1 MAEDRRRPPKFSTET
16 RKSDPRRTNDE
27 NFASFMGFLDER
39 FYDVDR
45 HACRVKKGVRSYT
58 YSLHLVRCGVARLA
72 AFETDAMTLRYSIRK
87 NRYHSFIKLM
97 MPTSG
102 TFTITVNGVR
112 TVRLAPGE
120 ALLFDPTEDITYA
133 AVKDTKGISLL
144 VASNY
149 FHARTRFQAALFKV
163 LPILG
168 KTARERCFL
177 AVLRAVHDY
186 LGDMTP
192 EEAEDYCDTLS
203 AALRPVL
210 SESFSGNDKSFAS
223 HQDFL
228 RACAVDAMYK
238 HIADPEIRSDDI
250 AREVGVSSRYLSD
263 LFRKTGSSVM
273 NRLLA
278 LRLERAS
285 TQLRDAASRAF
296 TIEEIAKNNGFASL
310 THFGRVFKKTY
321 GATPSEWRNAE
332 TVDTSFSKD
341 RKDGEA

>member
-72 AFETDAMTLRYSIRK
+72 SFETDAMTLRYSIRK

-112 TVRLAPGE
+112 TVKLAPGE

-177 AVLRAVHDY
+177 TVLRAVHDY
-186 LGDMTP
+186 LGEMTP

-210 SESFSGNDKSFAS
+210 SESFSGNDKSFAT

-238 HIADPEIRSDDI
+238 HIADPEVRADDI

-263 LFRKTGSSVM
+263 LFRKTGNSVM

-285 TQLRDAASRAF
+285 TQLRDAASKAF

-310 THFGRVFKKTY
+310 THFGRGFKKTY

-341 RKDGEA
+341 RKDGES

>member
-1 MAEDRRRPPKFSTET
+1 M
-16 RKSDPRRTNDE
+16 
-27 NFASFMGFLDER
+27 
-39 FYDVDR
+39 
-45 HACRVKKGVRSYT
+45 KKGVRSYT

-238 HIADPEIRSDDI
+238 HIADPEIRADDI

-296 TIEEIAKNNGFASL
+296 TIEEIAKNNLRPFLPVRRRLFREPHALRAGLQKDVRRDAERMAECRNRRYQLLKRSKGRGGLKL
-310 THFGRVFKKTY
+310 TRFWCSGNRT
-321 GATPSEWRNAE
+321 WN
-332 TVDTSFSKD
+332 D
-341 RKDGEA
+341 RFPL

>member
-1 MAEDRRRPPKFSTET
+1 MAEDRRHPPKFSTET

-177 AVLRAVHDY
+177 AVLRAVHD
-186 LGDMTP
+186 
-192 EEAEDYCDTLS
+192 
-203 AALRPVL
+203 
-210 SESFSGNDKSFAS
+210 
-223 HQDFL
+223 
-228 RACAVDAMYK
+228 
-238 HIADPEIRSDDI
+238 
-250 AREVGVSSRYLSD
+250 
-263 LFRKTGSSVM
+263 
-273 NRLLA
+273 
-278 LRLERAS
+278 
-285 TQLRDAASRAF
+285 
-296 TIEEIAKNNGFASL
+296 
-310 THFGRVFKKTY
+310 
-321 GATPSEWRNAE
+321 
-332 TVDTSFSKD
+332 
-341 RKDGEA
+341 

>member
-1 MAEDRRRPPKFSTET
+1 
-16 RKSDPRRTNDE
+16 
-27 NFASFMGFLDER
+27 
-39 FYDVDR
+39 
-45 HACRVKKGVRSYT
+45 
-58 YSLHLVRCGVARLA
+58 
-72 AFETDAMTLRYSIRK
+72 MTLRYSIRK

-238 HIADPEIRSDDI
+238 HIADPRNPRGRHR
-250 AREVGVSSRYLSD
+250 ARGRGFLPLSLGPLPED
-263 LFRKTGSSVM
+263 GK
-273 NRLLA
+273 
-278 LRLERAS
+278 LRHEP
-285 TQLRDAASRAF
+285 ASRAAAGTRLNAAPGRRF
-296 TIEEIAKNNGFASL
+296 TGL
-310 THFGRVFKKTY
+310 HDR
-321 GATPSEWRNAE
+321 RNRE
-332 TVDTSFSKD
+332 K
-341 RKDGEA
+341 

>member
-192 EEAEDYCDTLS
+192 EEAEDYKALTENPFVLGKTPVPLFYG
-203 AALRPVL
+203 AAC
-210 SESFSGNDKSFAS
+210 
-223 HQDFL
+223 QD
-228 RACAVDAMYK
+228 V
-238 HIADPEIRSDDI
+238 
-250 AREVGVSSRYLSD
+250 
-263 LFRKTGSSVM
+263 
-273 NRLLA
+273 N
-278 LRLERAS
+278 
-285 TQLRDAASRAF
+285 
-296 TIEEIAKNNGFASL
+296 TIGGFANWVQDAEYTTCPHCGKPMKYL
-310 THFGRVFKKTY
+310 AQIQWDTVFDC
-321 GATPSEWRNAE
+321 AE
-332 TVDTSFSKD
+332 GTLYVEFCPDCHIVSMQHQQT
-341 RKDGEA
+341 

>member
-1 MAEDRRRPPKFSTET
+1 
-16 RKSDPRRTNDE
+16 
-27 NFASFMGFLDER
+27 
-39 FYDVDR
+39 
-45 HACRVKKGVRSYT
+45 
-58 YSLHLVRCGVARLA
+58 
-72 AFETDAMTLRYSIRK
+72 
-87 NRYHSFIKLM
+87 
-97 MPTSG
+97 
-102 TFTITVNGVR
+102 
-112 TVRLAPGE
+112 
-120 ALLFDPTEDITYA
+120 
-133 AVKDTKGISLL
+133 
-144 VASNY
+144 
-149 FHARTRFQAALFKV
+149 
-163 LPILG
+163 
-168 KTARERCFL
+168 
-177 AVLRAVHDY
+177 
-186 LGDMTP
+186 MTP

-210 SESFSGNDKSFAS
+210 SESFSGNDKSFAT

-238 HIADPEIRSDDI
+238 HIADPEVRADDI

-285 TQLRDAASRAF
+285 TQLRDAASKAF

-321 GATPSEWRNAE
+321 SATPSDWRSAE

-341 RKDGEA
+341 RKDGES

>member
-72 AFETDAMTLRYSIRK
+72 SFETDAMTLRYSIRK

-112 TVRLAPGE
+112 TVKLAPGE

-177 AVLRAVHDY
+177 TVLRAVHDY
-186 LGDMTP
+186 LGEMTP

-210 SESFSGNDKSFAS
+210 SESFSGNDKSFAT

-228 RACAVDAMYK
+228 RACA
-238 HIADPEIRSDDI
+238 
-250 AREVGVSSRYLSD
+250 
-263 LFRKTGSSVM
+263 
-273 NRLLA
+273 LA

-285 TQLRDAASRAF
+285 TQLRDAASKAF

-341 RKDGEA
+341 RKDGES

>member
-16 RKSDPRRTNDE
+16 RKSDPRRTSDE

-112 TVRLAPGE
+112 TVKLAPGE

-168 KTARERCFL
+168 KTPRERCFL
-177 AVLRAVHDY
+177 SVLQAVHDY

-210 SESFSGNDKSFAS
+210 SEIFSGND
-223 HQDFL
+223 
-228 RACAVDAMYK
+228 
-238 HIADPEIRSDDI
+238 
-250 AREVGVSSRYLSD
+250 
-263 LFRKTGSSVM
+263 
-273 NRLLA
+273 
-278 LRLERAS
+278 
-285 TQLRDAASRAF
+285 
-296 TIEEIAKNNGFASL
+296 
-310 THFGRVFKKTY
+310 
-321 GATPSEWRNAE
+321 
-332 TVDTSFSKD
+332 
-341 RKDGEA
+341 

>member
-177 AVLRAVHDY
+177 AVLRAARLPRRHDTGRGRGLLRY
-186 LGDMTP
+186 
-192 EEAEDYCDTLS
+192 
-203 AALRPVL
+203 ALRCPPP
-210 SESFSGNDKSFAS
+210 
-223 HQDFL
+223 
-228 RACAVDAMYK
+228 R
-238 HIADPEIRSDDI
+238 
-250 AREVGVSSRYLSD
+250 
-263 LFRKTGSSVM
+263 
-273 NRLLA
+273 A
-278 LRLERAS
+278 LRKLLGERQIFRVAS
-285 TQLRDAASRAF
+285 GFPPRLR
-296 TIEEIAKNNGFASL
+296 G
-310 THFGRVFKKTY
+310 
-321 GATPSEWRNAE
+321 
-332 TVDTSFSKD
+332 
-341 RKDGEA
+341 

>member
-112 TVRLAPGE
+112 TVRLALGE

-238 HIADPEIRSDDI
+238 HIADPEIRADDI

-296 TIEEIAKNNGFASL
+296 TIEEIAKNN
-310 THFGRVFKKTY
+310 
-321 GATPSEWRNAE
+321 P
-332 TVDTSFSKD
+332 
-341 RKDGEA
+341 